1 LNFPDEHS
9 VGHGT
14 KVSFLK
20 NGTSDHH
27 LNMVARL
34 GLIPPSLRGNQ
45 LKKYLSFMYLQTIA
59 EISQLVTP
67 TAVDVFDLTFIPELF
82 DKLSAALKLCV
93 IHQNYEVVM
102 TVVELYD
109 NIVGHE
115 PDTDFT
121 ADKVEAIRAI
131 TRNILEWIQKKLPNT
146 NKINTEDVRSIKGML
161 LSEYLHIVQMRWQT
175 HCRRTLPG

>member
-1 LNFPDEHS
+1 
-9 VGHGT
+9 
-14 KVSFLK
+14 
-20 NGTSDHH
+20 
-27 LNMVARL
+27 MVARL

-45 LKKYLSFMYLQTIA
+45 LKKYLSFMYLQVLHPHLHLHLHHFNLHHLLHLHLHQTIA

-121 ADKVEAIRAI
+121 ADKVRQGWKSK
-131 TRNILEWIQKKLPNT
+131 TYL
-146 NKINTEDVRSIKGML
+146 KIN
-161 LSEYLHIVQMRWQT
+161 YLK
-175 HCRRTLPG
+175 

>member
-1 LNFPDEHS
+1 
-9 VGHGT
+9 
-14 KVSFLK
+14 
-20 NGTSDHH
+20 
-27 LNMVARL
+27 MVARL

-45 LKKYLSFMYLQTIA
+45 LKKYLSFMYLQVLHAHLHLHLHHLHLHHLLQTIA

-121 ADKVEAIRAI
+121 ADKVRQGWKSK
-131 TRNILEWIQKKLPNT
+131 TSL
-146 NKINTEDVRSIKGML
+146 KIN
-161 LSEYLHIVQMRWQT
+161 YLK
-175 HCRRTLPG
+175 